1 MNKII
6 VALGIFFIIYY
17 FILTAVM
24 GPIVFSKCLLYFGIL
39 LISFLF
45 VYKKYKNNVRFKKL
59 LRIIKPFIIF
69 GLIFFIAI
77 EFVIAGYAFEKNTD
91 DNDYLIIL
99 GAGLRGETMTMTLR
113 QRMED
118 SYYYLNNHDNWKYV
132 VVSGGMGPG
141 ESISEAEAMERY
153 LISKGIDESRII
165 KEDKSTSTYE
175 NLLFSKLLIE
185 KHSDKN
191 IDEVDVKLATSNFH
205 SLRTYLLAKNI
216 GYKNITSYG
225 CRINPIFI
233 PTYYIREFFAI
244 VKTVIFDIALK

>member
-6 VALGIFFIIYY
+6 VAIGIFFIIYY
-17 FILTAVM
+17 IVLTAIM
-24 GPIVFSKCLLYFGIL
+24 GPVVFSRYLLYFGVL
-39 LISFLF
+39 LIFISII
-45 VYKKYKNNVRFKKL
+45 YKKYENNIRFKKIL
-59 LRIIKPFIIF
+59 FRIKAFIIF
-69 GLIFFIAI
+69 SLIFFLII
-77 EFVIAGYAFEKNTD
+77 EAFIAGYAFEKNTD
-91 DNDYLIIL
+91 DNDYLIIF

-118 SYYYLNNHDNWKYV
+118 SYNYLKNNDNWKYI
-132 VVSGGMGPG
+132 VVSGGKGPG

-153 LISKGIDESRII
+153 LLSKGIDKSRII

-175 NLLFSKLLIE
+175 NLLFSKFLIE
-185 KHSDKN
+185 EHSNKD
-191 IDEVDVKLATSNFH
+191 IDDVDVKLATSNFH
-205 SLRTYLLAKNI
+205 SLRTYLLAKNS
-216 GYKNITSYG
+216 GYKKITSYG